1 MVKPDPTRCRNF
13 WTALQDM
20 WNTLYTYRLPTVA
33 LINVS
38 LDVIICT
45 CFGRKRVQTLNF
57 LNAYFFF
64 GACSSE
70 QGHAPA
76 GGCLISCG
84 CDYRVMI
91 GGQGFNIG
99 LNETKLGIVAPFW

>member
-1 MVKPDPTRCRNF
+1 MP
-13 WTALQDM
+13 
-20 WNTLYTYRLPTVA
+20 
-33 LINVS
+33 I
-38 LDVIICT
+38 
-45 CFGRKRVQTLNF
+45 
-57 LNAYFFF
+57 FFV
-64 GACSSE
+64 ACSSE
-70 QGHAPA
+70 QGQAPA